1 MRTRGAKCDSHQ
13 AIDELEVRPV
23 SHRYPKVRHQLSELN
38 LEQIFRCDLTP
49 KRVPIN
55 VRVAKDL
62 ARSTLG
68 GNDGSHNLEEL
79 HRDWMRQNR

>member
-1 MRTRGAKCDSHQ
+1 MHKREAKFGTHP
-13 AIDELEVRPV
+13 AIDELEVQLVFR
-23 SHRYPKVRHQLSELN
+23 RYPKVLRQLGELN

-79 HRDWMRQNR
+79 HRDWTRQNR